1 MNYQIIV
8 CSIYDKL
15 FAYSGHT
22 LSVSSLVIKPFGF
35 YYGDDCVL
43 DPVGV
48 RYKTGPGRP
57 IFLPTIA
64 LFLTLDSRNEGG
76 CPQGLKFINIVMT
89 MFVPFFFLK

>member
-48 RYKTGPGRP
+48 RYKTGPDDP
-57 IFLPTIA
+57 YFSQQ
-64 LFLTLDSRNEGG
+64 LFFSWH
-76 CPQGLKFINIVMT
+76 
-89 MFVPFFFLK
+89 